1 MFNVNPT
8 SITLNDQGTIT
19 GYYIN
24 EKKVPRGFVRFDDGK
39 VITFGHPEATQTIP
53 TGINNCGVITGYY
66 SEGSVT
72 LGFIR
77 EP

>member
-1 MFNVNPT
+1 MNPT
-8 SITLNDQGTIT
+8 SITVNDQGTIT

-24 EKKVPRGFVRFDDGK
+24 ENKVPRGFVCFDDGK
-39 VITFGHPEATQTIP
+39 LVTFGHPEATQTIP
-53 TGINNCGVITGYY
+53 TGINNYGVITGYD